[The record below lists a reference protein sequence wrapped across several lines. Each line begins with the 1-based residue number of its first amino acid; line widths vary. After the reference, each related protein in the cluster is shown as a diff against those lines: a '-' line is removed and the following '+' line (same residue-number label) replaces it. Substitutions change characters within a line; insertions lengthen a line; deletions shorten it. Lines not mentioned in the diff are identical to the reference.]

1 MPHATVPSPGLQAF
15 ILCGPGASLSIFAS
29 NPSEFSKALIPIANR
44 PMVWYPLDWCYRM
57 GINDIT
63 LITPPESKSALEAA
77 LATNPYLTSLP
88 NPKPEIL
95 APQDLTQTS
104 GTGEL
109 LRSVEVQKAITSD
122 FVVLPCDLVSELLGT
137 SILQQWMSLNPLS
150 ISSKGSKRR
159 GGLSVYYATHGLEG
173 ISQKKEETDFIATA
187 PMSSAPV
194 PPPSG
199 SLRPQIETVVMSM
212 PTDTVNDKIEED
224 KGLFRIRT
232 RLTRKYGRVKMRTK
246 HRDAHVYILPKW
258 VKDYAVKNDR
268 FDSISEDVMGWWA
281 KAQWQEGLGEKLG
294 LDAVLDQTTNT
305 EDDMADSAHLDDD
318 ETVDASHLSS
328 TKVPRPVHSPTS
340 TTFASRVGNAA
351 LQPAKTP
358 LDIPPLFAYVQ
369 PSPTSTTPTPD
380 HPLIRRVDTSASLLA
395 ISLYL
400 AKQQPGSS
408 TLAHEHKL
416 HPSAKI
422 GQQSRVSQEDSLVG
436 ENVTLGTRTIVKE
449 SVIGANSEIGNN
461 VRLTR
466 CLLMDGVVVGDG
478 VQLTGCTVGRR
489 ARIEGLKPVVE
500 QPAATGEAVE
510 GSKKRGKKGNDDDE
524 DRTRLTECEV
534 APHFVVEA
542 GTEAKGEQL
551 MAFGGDMDDMDDED
565 EDDDDGAD

>member
-29 NPSEFSKALIPIANR
+29 NPNEFSKALIPIANR
-44 PMVWYPLDWCYRM
+44 PMVWYPLDWCYRT
-57 GINDIT
+57 GINADIT

-95 APQDLTQTS
+95 APQALTQTS

-109 LRSVEVQKAITSD
+109 LRSAEVQKAITSD
-122 FVVLPCDLVSELLGT
+122 FVILPCDLVSELPGT

-150 ISSKGSKRR
+150 ISSKGSKRK
-159 GGLSVYYATHGLEG
+159 GGLSVFYPTHGLEG
-173 ISQKKEETDFIATA
+173 ISQKKEETDFIATT

-194 PPPSG
+194 PSPPG

-224 KGLFRIRT
+224 KGFFRIRT

-258 VKDYAVKNDR
+258 VKEYAIKNEK
-268 FDSISEDVMGWWA
+268 FDSISEDVVGWWA

-305 EDDMADSAHLDDD
+305 EDDMTDSAHLDDD
-318 ETVDASHLSS
+318 DETTDASLLSS
-328 TKVPRPVHSPTS
+328 TKVFRPTQSPMS

-358 LDIPPLFAYVQ
+358 LHVPPLLAYVQ
-369 PSPTSTTPTPD
+369 SSPTTSTPTVD
-380 HPLIRRVDTSASLLA
+380 HPLVRRVDTSASLLA

-408 TLAHEHKL
+408 TLSHEHKL
-416 HPSAKI
+416 HPSAKV
-422 GQQSRVSQEDSLVG
+422 GPQSRVSQEDSLVG
-436 ENVTLGTRTIVKE
+436 ENVTLGSRTIVKE
-449 SVIGANSEIGNN
+449 SVIGSNCEIGNN

-466 CLLMDGVVVGDG
+466 CLLMDGVVVGHG

-489 ARIEGLKPVVE
+489 ARIEGLK
-500 QPAATGEAVE
+500 AA
-510 GSKKRGKKGNDDDE
+510 
-524 DRTRLTECEV
+524 DRTRLTDCEV

-551 MAFGGDMDDMDDED
+551 MAFGGDMDDMDEDDE
-565 EDDDDGAD
+565 DDDGAD